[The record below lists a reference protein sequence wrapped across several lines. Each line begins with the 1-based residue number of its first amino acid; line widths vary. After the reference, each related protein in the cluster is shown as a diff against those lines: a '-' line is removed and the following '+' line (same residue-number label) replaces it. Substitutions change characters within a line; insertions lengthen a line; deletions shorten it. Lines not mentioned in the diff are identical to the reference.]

1 MGRRSRNRPSTD
13 ATRPAKPPR
22 ARSTDNLSPARKVI
36 AGYLAAA
43 GVIGVLTLLGIATLA
58 GTFGPI
64 IVFVVVLFAAVGVQR
79 RVASR
84 ISGTDLTDED
94 RLMRLLATGVLL
106 TAVVLAFVSA
116 VVSLVAG

>member
-13 ATRPAKPPR
+13 TARPAKPQR

-64 IVFVVVLFAAVGVQR
+64 IVVVVVLFAAVGVQR

>member
-1 MGRRSRNRPSTD
+1 MGRRSRNRPSTG
-13 ATRPAKPPR
+13 AARPAKPQR
-22 ARSTDNLSPARKVI
+22 ARATDNLSPARKVI

-79 RVASR
+79 RVAAR
-84 ISGTDLTDED
+84 ISAVDLTDED